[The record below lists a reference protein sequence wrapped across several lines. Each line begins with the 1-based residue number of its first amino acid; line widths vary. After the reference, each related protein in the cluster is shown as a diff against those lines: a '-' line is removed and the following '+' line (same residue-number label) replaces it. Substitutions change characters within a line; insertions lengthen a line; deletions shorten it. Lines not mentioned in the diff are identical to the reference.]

1 MQEPQATAEVLV
13 QAFQR
18 IQQESMQNNPILNH
32 ALQVEALGFQEYQG
46 RVIGIVITPWFMN
59 LFMLPG
65 EEDNWDDL
73 QLGDKQPHEFPANIY
88 TFLVNEID
96 GVGRCLSHSLYS
108 PMNEF
113 DDQDHA
119 LAAAASFLD
128 LLMVKPEHETDIID
142 EDLLGR
148 IMRGEETPE
157 INLDEFAEV
166 EQLGDTGSAVSET
179 CPDRSKVKREIS
191 RRDLLRGNFLEE
203 R

>member
-1 MQEPQATAEVLV
+1 MQGPQATAEVLV
-13 QAFQR
+13 HSFQH
-18 IQQESMQNNPILNH
+18 IQQESMQNIPILNT

-46 RVIGIVITPWFMN
+46 RIIGIVITPWFMN

-65 EEDNWDDL
+65 DGDNWDDL
-73 QLGDKQPHEFPANIY
+73 QLGDKQPQEFPSSKY

-119 LAAAASFLD
+119 LAAAGSFLD
-128 LLMVKPEHETDIID
+128 LLMVKPEHEGETID
-142 EDLLGR
+142 EDLLGK
-148 IMRGEETPE
+148 IMRGEETPD
-157 INLDEFAEV
+157 IDLDDFAEV
-166 EQLGDTGSAVSET
+166 EQLGDSAPAVSET
-179 CPDRSKVKREIS
+179 CPAQSQVKKDIS

-203 R
+203 T

>member
-1 MQEPQATAEVLV
+1 MQDPQTTAEILV

-18 IQQESMQNNPILNH
+18 IEQESMRNIPILNPRV
-32 ALQVEALGFQEYQG
+32 QVEALGFQEFQG

-65 EEDNWDDL
+65 EDDNWDDL
-73 QLGDKQPHEFPANIY
+73 QLGDKLPQEFPSSKY

-119 LAAAASFLD
+119 LAAAKSFLD
-128 LLMVKPEHETDIID
+128 LLMVKPEHEAETID
-142 EDLLGR
+142 EDLLGK

-166 EQLGDTGSAVSET
+166 EQLGESSPAVSET
-179 CPDRSKVKREIS
+179 CPERTKIKREIS
-191 RRDLLRGNFLEE
+191 RRDLLRGNFLENS
-203 R
+203 